1 MQRKGR
7 GKSRPLVREA
17 AKARIRS
24 LYSEAFIRA
33 REGDLV
39 LARRY
44 LELARKVGMRHTVRI
59 PPDLKRA
66 TCRRCMTPLIP
77 DRTSR
82 VRLRKGM
89 QVITCLECGHV
100 SRYRIR
106 GDDEDGP
113 D

>member
-1 MQRKGR
+1 
-7 GKSRPLVREA
+7 
-17 AKARIRS
+17 
-24 LYSEAFIRA
+24 
-33 REGDLV
+33 
-39 LARRY
+39 
-44 LELARKVGMRHTVRI
+44 MRHTVRI
-59 PPDLKRA
+59 PSNLKRA
-66 TCRRCMTPLIP
+66 TCRSCMAPLIP

-113 D
+113 E